1 MRLPPVI
8 ENLPPA
14 YFALV
19 MATGIVSIAAH
30 QQQYHAVALSLF
42 AVNAAAYAV
51 LWLLTLARIAMAP
64 RKVIADL
71 CDHQRG
77 AGFFTLPAGTFVLG
91 SQCLILFNAVG
102 PAFSLWLL
110 GVIAWA
116 VITYAFFSIAAVVTP
131 KPPLAEG
138 IGGVWLVAVVA
149 TQGVAVL
156 AAGLAPHMASPS
168 AWIDTSLLFFLL
180 GGVLYLLIM
189 SLIVNR
195 LFFEE
200 LTPQQLKPPY
210 WVSMGVEAI
219 STLAGALILAH
230 ADLGALSSAAR
241 PAVLALTLA
250 LWATACWWIPLLLL
264 LGIWRYLIKRMPFD
278 YTAAYWGM
286 VFPLGMFTAATWKL
300 WDVTHLD
307 WMHAISRW
315 FIFVA
320 FAAWAA
326 TAAGGLVHLY
336 RRAAQ

>member
-1 MRLPPVI
+1 MKLRPVI

-30 QQQYHAVALSLF
+30 QQQYHAVALVLF

-51 LWLLTLARIAMAP
+51 LWLLTLARIAIAP
-64 RKVIADL
+64 RKSIADL

-91 SQCLILFNAVG
+91 SQCLILFSAVE
-102 PAFSLWLL
+102 AALWLWLL
-110 GVIAWA
+110 GLATWA
-116 VITYAFFSIAAVVTP
+116 AITYAFFSIAAVVSP
-131 KPPLAEG
+131 KRPLGQG
-138 IGGVWLVAVVA
+138 IGGAWLVAVVA

-156 AAGLAPHMASPS
+156 AAGLAPHMANAS
-168 AWIDTSLLFFLL
+168 AWLDAALLFFLL
-180 GGVLYLLIM
+180 GGVLYVLVM

-200 LTPQQLKPPY
+200 LTPKQLKPPY

-230 ADLGALSSAAR
+230 ADLGGLSAAAR
-241 PAVLALTLA
+241 PAVLVLALA

-264 LGIWRYLIKRMPFD
+264 LGVWRYVIKRMPFD
-278 YTAAYWGM
+278 YAATYWGM

-300 WDVTHLD
+300 GDVTQLA
-307 WMHAISRW
+307 WMHAVSRG

-336 RRAAQ
+336 RRAR